1 MSGTAVEPSPSAPS
15 TDTPIARG
23 GLAGYARQWV
33 DNVRAGDLGILPILV
48 GIIVIGIYFQA
59 RNSNFLTAGNFVNLI
74 AQMSPFAIIG
84 MGMVFVLLLGEIDLS
99 VGYVSGMGGVVAAV
113 LLEPGKGQWPT
124 WLALVAAIGT
134 GVGIGLFQ
142 GFFVSRIGVPS
153 FVVTLAGLLAWNG
166 VVLQVIGSKGTIVIQ
181 DKLVIGLANDNL
193 SHTLAWIV
201 LIVSVA
207 LYLGVQLATVY
218 RRRQAGLANV
228 PMALIAI
235 RTVLLAGIG
244 IFVVEWAD
252 TDRGIPYVG
261 LLMLVLLVFWT
272 FVATRTRFGRHIYAV
287 GGNAEAARRA
297 GISVKNVKLVVFAI
311 CSAMAALGGIVLA
324 SRLSSVDTST
334 GGGTVLLYS
343 IAACVIGGTSLFGG
357 RGKVSSAILGAIV
370 IAMIDNG
377 LGLLNVSAGTK
388 FVITGIVLL
397 AAVTLDSLS
406 RRKSV
411 ASGRA

>member
-1 MSGTAVEPSPSAPS
+1 MSTAVQPSPGAPPA
-15 TDTPIARG
+15 DAPVVRG

-33 DNVRAGDLGILPILV
+33 ENVRAGELGILPILV

-74 AQMSPFAIIG
+74 AQMSPFAVIG
-84 MGMVFVLLLGEIDLS
+84 MGMVFILLLGEIDLS
-99 VGYVSGMGGVVAAV
+99 VGYVSGMGGVIAAV

-124 WLALVAAIGT
+124 WLALIAAIGT
-134 GVGIGLFQ
+134 GVGIGVFQ

-166 VVLQVIGSKGTIVIQ
+166 VVLQIIGSKGTIVIQ

-193 SHTLAWIV
+193 SHGLAWIV
-201 LIVSVA
+201 LIASVA
-207 LYLGVQLATVY
+207 LYLGVQIATVF

-228 PMALIAI
+228 PIALIAI
-235 RTVLLAGIG
+235 RTAIIGGLG

-261 LLMLVLLVFWT
+261 LLMLVALVFWT
-272 FVATRTRFGRHIYAV
+272 FIATRTRFGRHVYAV

-297 GISVKNVKLVVFAI
+297 GISVANVRLVVFGI
-311 CSAMAALGGIVLA
+311 SGGMAALGGIILA

-334 GGGTVLLYS
+334 GGGSTLLYS

-357 RGKVSSAILGAIV
+357 RGAVRSAILGAIV

-388 FVITGIVLL
+388 FVVTGIVLL

-406 RRKSV
+406 RRRSA

>member
-1 MSGTAVEPSPSAPS
+1 M
-15 TDTPIARG
+15 
-23 GLAGYARQWV
+23 
-33 DNVRAGDLGILPILV
+33 
-48 GIIVIGIYFQA
+48 
-59 RNSNFLTAGNFVNLI
+59 
-74 AQMSPFAIIG
+74 
-84 MGMVFVLLLGEIDLS
+84 
-99 VGYVSGMGGVVAAV
+99 
-113 LLEPGKGQWPT
+113 
-124 WLALVAAIGT
+124 
-134 GVGIGLFQ
+134 
-142 GFFVSRIGVPS
+142 
-153 FVVTLAGLLAWNG
+153 
-166 VVLQVIGSKGTIVIQ
+166 
-181 DKLVIGLANDNL
+181 
-193 SHTLAWIV
+193 
-201 LIVSVA
+201 
-207 LYLGVQLATVY
+207 YLGVQLSRVY

-228 PMALIAI
+228 PLALIAI
-235 RTVLLAGIG
+235 KTVLLAGIG

-272 FVATRTRFGRHIYAV
+272 FIATRTRFGRHVYAV
-287 GGNAEAARRA
+287 GGNAEASRRA

-357 RGKVSSAILGAIV
+357 RGKVNSAVLGAVV

-377 LGLLNVSAGTK
+377 LGLVNVSAGTK
-388 FVITGIVLL
+388 FVVTGIVLL

-406 RRKSV
+406 RRRSE